1 MTRIISARISWEE
14 KIEMLKATQDAN
26 PTYHSM
32 IQKYINRYKKLVDKQ
47 EDDEQRSIEASE
59 KMEEEEDRK
68 FKRDVRNA
76 RRRMDREMDQA
87 WRKRAAQDQPKRYID
102 IRKLFG

>member
-32 IQKYINRYKKLVDKQ
+32 IQKYINRYKKLVDSRNKAD
-47 EDDEQRSIEASE
+47 EDDTPDPEEIEFERS
-59 KMEEEEDRK
+59 RK
-68 FKRDVRNA
+68 RIIRKQ
-76 RRRMDREMDQA
+76 RRMDREMDQA